1 MSCLA
6 TVAILV
12 VVVLVVIHWSA
23 KANERAR
30 QGRLYSALARRFSG
44 VYIGGGWTSA
54 PTIRFRYGATQA
66 VVQIYQGAKRE
77 HDQTVAISIDWA
89 ESELWCEIISPRETI
104 GDSPFRTVQAFETDD
119 PDFNHRFLVRATR
132 VSEGKKLLSRG
143 VQWQLEELRRMA
155 TPANVYVEIGHGRLR
170 VRRPFHQV
178 RMPDLECFI
187 RRSLELYD
195 QAMLTRAVGIE
206 FVESEEAKL
215 IIEAKCQVCGED
227 VVDDM
232 VICRRC
238 KTPHHRDCW
247 LYFGSCSTYGCQ
259 ESHFTVPA
267 SAEAVAP
274 PRDSSE
280 PSP

>member
-132 VSEGKKLLSRG
+132 VSEGKKLL
-143 VQWQLEELRRMA
+143 
-155 TPANVYVEIGHGRLR
+155 
-170 VRRPFHQV
+170 
-178 RMPDLECFI
+178 
-187 RRSLELYD
+187 
-195 QAMLTRAVGIE
+195 
-206 FVESEEAKL
+206 
-215 IIEAKCQVCGED
+215 
-227 VVDDM
+227 
-232 VICRRC
+232 
-238 KTPHHRDCW
+238 
-247 LYFGSCSTYGCQ
+247 
-259 ESHFTVPA
+259 
-267 SAEAVAP
+267 
-274 PRDSSE
+274 
-280 PSP
+280 